1 MRISIYFISLIG
13 GFIIYTIGFV
23 ISHKNNEKRRALL
36 PKDMPNIKNI
46 EQLFFEV
53 GYGDALGYADA
64 EYAVS
69 GAQFVSRE
77 EVLKCDAIVDVK
89 LGNADYF
96 DQLSPGKLLIG
107 WAHAVQDI
115 TFTDSVLAGDHT
127 VIAWEEMFED
137 GRYIFYRNREVAG
150 EAAILQAYQYCGKMP
165 YETKVAVLGN
175 GHTTKGVLRIL
186 HGLGA
191 EVDVYG
197 RKLESLFMKNMGNYD
212 VLVNCVMWDT
222 NRTDRIIY
230 KEDLVRLKKGAMIVD
245 VSCDPNME
253 IETSR
258 PSTIDD
264 PVYTVDGI
272 IHYTVDNTP
281 AMFPH
286 TVTKV
291 LSEGFSPMVDNF
303 VEGNWTEMIQKSMVI
318 EKGHI
323 LDRHIREFREARNL
337 LVK

>member
-1 MRISIYFISLIG
+1 M
-13 GFIIYTIGFV
+13 YTIGFV

-46 EQLFFEV
+46 KQLFFEI
-53 GYGDALGYADA
+53 GYGEALGYSDA
-64 EYAVS
+64 EYEVS

-77 EVLKCDAIVDVK
+77 RVLKCDAIVDVK

-96 DQLSPGKLLIG
+96 DQLTPGKLLIG
-107 WAHAVQDI
+107 WAHAVQDFA
-115 TFTDSVLAGDHT
+115 FTDSVLAGDHT
-127 VIAWEEMFED
+127 VVAWEEMFED

-191 EVDVYG
+191 DVDVYG
-197 RKLESLFMKNMGNYD
+197 RKLESLFIKNMGNYD

-222 NRTDRIIY
+222 TRTDRIIY
-230 KEDLVRLKKGAMIVD
+230 KEDLKRLKKGAMIVD

-303 VEGNWTEMIQKSMVI
+303 VEGNWTDLIRDSVVI
-318 EKGHI
+318 ENGHI
-323 LDRHIREFREARNL
+323 IDHHIKDFREARKL